1 MGEFVGVDPANLQ
14 ELTKRLE
21 QLHDLLARH
30 SPLIQQKMQ
39 KWGSEVGTTSLPGL
53 IAAALDDVRDMDA
66 RTTRAY
72 ELARQQGWN
81 ALTRAPGVPG
91 LTFNRPP
98 NVRLDWEATGQSGY
112 QGKRDAEALTAALAA
127 GKNPEDTRI
136 ALSGLSERLQQHLTD
151 KDYQAAFWAGAGPL
165 ALRAARAL
173 YERAGT
179 ALFSAESVSILPA
192 LGASLAAASQMRV
205 GTGEDRRPLLPAETR
220 AALTANSDPWSV
232 GMLVKYGP
240 EGRSW
245 DSRLL
250 ADLTRA
256 MLDARAAGKTIWPPA
271 RGELETDADASRQQR
286 LMAEYD
292 AVGAVLKRAAENGL
306 AARHVLGDPA
316 TGLTY
321 ARMLVSDSWHTPGY
335 DPGPFLS
342 SYVHPGGTL
351 PPTGQVDL
359 SAPTAAF
366 LKAAVSAERGTSLD
380 AKESAWSVVHIVQ
393 ATAEFSKLHHGT
405 TLPAGIRGAL
415 IYVAGRYLPDF
426 AQSVNHDF
434 ASGALQQG
442 NKTSNPWVAINK
454 VDELEGFFIQALQ
467 KPEEFGVFKG
477 LMASRVSAAVAATIQ
492 DPSDRNYLR
501 EMGGL
506 FGLIQRVE
514 NTHHFEGQLRA
525 DEEAA
530 KNQMLLATGSGGFG
544 ALGFSNPLGPG
555 TITQILTALATPAL
569 NEAFDTGH
577 ALKALKANMDASRQ
591 QVFQVEV
598 PVVQGLIDAGAADP
612 PPHASWVRNGR
623 VVPDAALVDWISLHA
638 DSRYAGRTL
647 TDWITEAQIAMRM
660 QQ

>member
-1 MGEFVGVDPANLQ
+1 MGDFVGVDPDNLK

-21 QLHDLLARH
+21 QLHELLARH

-39 KWGSEVGTTSLPGL
+39 KWGSEVAVTSLPGL

-72 ELARQQGWN
+72 EPAREQGWS
-81 ALTRAPGVPG
+81 ALSRAPGLPG
-91 LTFNRPP
+91 LTFDRPP
-98 NVRLDWEATGQSGY
+98 GVRLDWEATGQSGN
-112 QGKRDAEALTAALAA
+112 QGKRDAETPAAALAA
-127 GKNPEDTRI
+127 KDPEETRA
-136 ALSGLSERLQQHLTD
+136 ALLGLPESLRRHLAD
-151 KDYQAAFWAGAGPL
+151 EDYQAAFWAGAGPL
-165 ALRAARAL
+165 ALGAARAL
-173 YERAGT
+173 YERTGS
-179 ALFSAESVSILPA
+179 ALFSAESVSVLRA
-192 LGASLAAASQMRV
+192 LGASLAAAGQMRV
-205 GTGEDRRPLLPAETR
+205 GTGKDRRPLLPDATR

-240 EGRSW
+240 EGRAW

-256 MLDARAAGKTIWPPA
+256 MLDARAAGKPIWPPA
-271 RGELETDADASRQQR
+271 RGPLKTDADAARHQR

-292 AVGAVLKRAAENGL
+292 AVGAVLQRAAENGM
-306 AARHVLGDPA
+306 AARHVLGDQA
-316 TGLTY
+316 TGLKY

-342 SYVHPGGTL
+342 AYAHPGGTL

-359 SAPTAAF
+359 STPTAAF
-366 LKAAVSAERGTSLD
+366 LKAAVSAERGTSAD

-393 ATAEFSKLHHGT
+393 ATAEFSELHLGT
-405 TLPAGIRGAL
+405 LLPEEIRGSL
-415 IYVAGRYLPDF
+415 MYVAGRYLPDF
-426 AQSVNHDF
+426 AQSVNHNF

-442 NKTSNPWVAINK
+442 NKSTNPWVPINK
-454 VDELEGFFIQALQ
+454 LDELEGFFTQALQ
-467 KPEEFGVFKG
+467 KPEEFGALKG
-477 LMASRVSAAVAATIQ
+477 LMASRVSVAVAATIH

-514 NTHHFEGQLRA
+514 NTHHFEGELRV

-530 KNQMLLATGSGGFG
+530 KNQMLLATASGGFG
-544 ALGFSNPLGPG
+544 ALSFSNPFGPG
-555 TITQILTALATPAL
+555 TMAQIFTALGTPAL

-577 ALKALKANMDASRQ
+577 ALKALKADMDASRQ

-598 PVVQGLIDAGAADP
+598 PVVQGLVDAGAVHP
-612 PPHASWVRNGR
+612 PSNASWVSDGR
-623 VVPDAALVDWISLHA
+623 VIPDAALVDWISLHA
-638 DSRYAGRTL
+638 DTRYAGRTL
-647 TDWITEAQIAMRM
+647 TDWITEAQTAMRM

>member
-1 MGEFVGVDPANLQ
+1 M
-14 ELTKRLE
+14 
-21 QLHDLLARH
+21 
-30 SPLIQQKMQ
+30 
-39 KWGSEVGTTSLPGL
+39 PGL

-72 ELARQQGWN
+72 ELAREQGWS
-81 ALTRAPGVPG
+81 ALSRAPGVPG
-91 LTFNRPP
+91 LTLDRPP
-98 NVRLDWEATGQSGY
+98 SVRLDWEATGQSGN
-112 QGKRDAEALTAALAA
+112 QGKRDAETLAAALAA
-127 GKNPEDTRI
+127 KNPEEART
-136 ALSGLSERLQQHLTD
+136 ALLGLPESLQRHLAD
-151 KDYQAAFWAGAGPL
+151 EDYQAAFWAGAGPL

-173 YERAGT
+173 YERTGS
-179 ALFSAESVSILPA
+179 ALFSAESVSVLRA
-192 LGASLAAASQMRV
+192 LGASLAAAGQMRV
-205 GTGEDRRPLLPAETR
+205 GTGKDRRPLLPDATR

-245 DSRLL
+245 DSRFL

-271 RGELETDADASRQQR
+271 RGPLETDADASRHQR

-292 AVGAVLKRAAENGL
+292 AVGAVLQRAAENGM
-306 AARHVLGDPA
+306 AARHVLGDQT
-316 TGLTY
+316 TGLKY

-342 SYVHPGGTL
+342 SYVHPGGVL
-351 PPTGQVDL
+351 PPIGQVDL

-366 LKAAVSAERGTSLD
+366 LKAAVSAERGTSAD
-380 AKESAWSVVHIVQ
+380 AKESAWSVVHIDQ
-393 ATAEFSKLHHGT
+393 ATAEFSKLHPGT
-405 TLPAGIRGAL
+405 HLPEEIRGSL
-415 IYVAGRYLPDF
+415 LYVAGRYLPDF
-426 AQSVNHDF
+426 AQSVNHNF

-442 NKTSNPWVAINK
+442 NKSTNPWVPINK
-454 VDELEGFFIQALQ
+454 LDELEGFFTQALQ
-467 KPEEFGVFKG
+467 KPEEFGAFKG
-477 LMASRVSAAVAATIQ
+477 LMASRVSVAVAATIH

-514 NTHHFEGQLRA
+514 NTHHFEGELRV

-530 KNQMLLATGSGGFG
+530 KNQMLLATASGGFG
-544 ALGFSNPLGPG
+544 ALSFSNPFGPG
-555 TITQILTALATPAL
+555 TMAQIFTALGTPAL

-577 ALKALKANMDASRQ
+577 ALKALKANMDASRH

-598 PVVQGLIDAGAADP
+598 PVVQGLVDAGAVHP
-612 PPHASWVRNGR
+612 RPNASWVSNGR
-623 VVPDAALVDWISLHA
+623 VIPNAALVDWISLHA
-638 DSRYAGRTL
+638 DTRYAGRSL
-647 TDWITEAQIAMRM
+647 TDWITEAQTAMRM

>member
-1 MGEFVGVDPANLQ
+1 
-14 ELTKRLE
+14 
-21 QLHDLLARH
+21 
-30 SPLIQQKMQ
+30 
-39 KWGSEVGTTSLPGL
+39 LPGL

-72 ELARQQGWN
+72 ELAREQGWS
-81 ALTRAPGVPG
+81 ALSRAPGVPG
-91 LTFNRPP
+91 LTLDRPP
-98 NVRLDWEATGQSGY
+98 SVRLDWEATGQSGN
-112 QGKRDAEALTAALAA
+112 QGKRDAETLAAALAA
-127 GKNPEDTRI
+127 KNPEEART
-136 ALSGLSERLQQHLTD
+136 ALLGLPESLQRHLAD
-151 KDYQAAFWAGAGPL
+151 EDYQAAFWAGAGPL

-173 YERAGT
+173 YERTGS
-179 ALFSAESVSILPA
+179 ALFSAESVSVLRA
-192 LGASLAAASQMRV
+192 LGASLAAAGQMRV
-205 GTGEDRRPLLPAETR
+205 GTGKDRRPLLPDATR

-245 DSRLL
+245 DSRFL

-271 RGELETDADASRQQR
+271 RGPLETDADASRHQR

-292 AVGAVLKRAAENGL
+292 AVGAVLQRAAENGM
-306 AARHVLGDPA
+306 AARHVLGDQT
-316 TGLTY
+316 TGLKY

-342 SYVHPGGTL
+342 SYVHPGGVL
-351 PPTGQVDL
+351 PPIGQVDL

-366 LKAAVSAERGTSLD
+366 LKAAVSAERGTSAD

-393 ATAEFSKLHHGT
+393 ATAEFSKLHPGT
-405 TLPAGIRGAL
+405 HLPEEIRGSL
-415 IYVAGRYLPDF
+415 LYVAGRYLPDF
-426 AQSVNHDF
+426 AQSVNHNF

-442 NKTSNPWVAINK
+442 NKSTNPWVPINK
-454 VDELEGFFIQALQ
+454 LDELEGFFTQALQ
-467 KPEEFGVFKG
+467 KPEEFGAFKG
-477 LMASRVSAAVAATIQ
+477 LMASRVSVAVAATIH

-514 NTHHFEGQLRA
+514 NTHHFEGELRV

-530 KNQMLLATGSGGFG
+530 KNQMLLATASGGFG
-544 ALGFSNPLGPG
+544 ALSFSNPFGPG
-555 TITQILTALATPAL
+555 TMAQIFTALGTPAL

-577 ALKALKANMDASRQ
+577 ALKALKANMDASRH

-598 PVVQGLIDAGAADP
+598 PVVQGLVDAGAVHP
-612 PPHASWVRNGR
+612 RPNASWVSNGR
-623 VVPDAALVDWISLHA
+623 VIPNAALVDWISLHA
-638 DSRYAGRTL
+638 DTRYAGRSL
-647 TDWITEAQIAMRM
+647 TDWITEAQTAMRM